1 MGPHRK
7 EQETNG
13 TLGSSQEAPPVFSGQ
28 LLAHQQE
35 PRKPRFSRRALAIA
49 GVGTLGALIVGRQ
62 TGILATNEE
71 KQEARLLKR
80 DRALIA
86 LEPTEKFDAGYVDRG
101 SAAGFMVYTA
111 YERNGRYV
119 PATEEHAAQNVAY
132 PVLQPGMNEYNRGG
146 FYIFQAYFYA
156 ALNYFYYTGDTKPLS
171 EVINPE
177 EIISP
182 ELLRLYRENRGW
194 LIANQDVYRV
204 QVTTA
209 GINDRSKNGRQV
221 LRYQARRRIRDEAVF
236 YVSETGEKLP
246 IDKFLKTGEEEYAF
260 LCAEH
265 LRGRWVLVED
275 DKDATP
281 LYPPGFSLEGLEV

>member
-1 MGPHRK
+1 MGPQRK
-7 EQETNG
+7 EQETNE
-13 TLGSSQEAPPVFSGQ
+13 TLGSSPEAPPASSGQ

-49 GVGTLGALIVGRQ
+49 GVGTLGAVIAGRQ

-71 KQEARLLKR
+71 KQEVRLLKR
-80 DRALIA
+80 DKVLAS
-86 LEPTEKFDAGYVDRG
+86 LEPLEKYQNLAEQGDSSGLL
-101 SAAGFMVYTA
+101 VYTA

-119 PATEEHAAQNVAY
+119 PATEERAAQNVPY

-171 EVINPE
+171 EVINPD

-194 LIANQDVYRV
+194 LIANQDVYRL

-246 IDKFLKTGEEEYAF
+246 IGKFLKTGEEEYAF

-275 DKDATP
+275 DKEATP

>member
-1 MGPHRK
+1 MEPQRK

-13 TLGSSQEAPPVFSGQ
+13 MLGSSPEAQPVSSGR

-35 PRKPRFSRRALAIA
+35 LRKPRFSRRALAVA
-49 GVGTLGALIVGRQ
+49 CVGTLGALIVGRQ

-71 KQEARLLKR
+71 KQEARLFKR
-80 DRALIA
+80 DKVLAS
-86 LEPTEKFDAGYVDRG
+86 LEPNEKFDELVKQGDSTG
-101 SAAGFMVYTA
+101 LLVYTA
-111 YERNGRYV
+111 YERNGRYM
-119 PATEEHAAQNVAY
+119 PATEEHAAQNVPY

-204 QVTTA
+204 QVTIP
-209 GINDRSKNGRQV
+209 GIGRRQKNSRNISE
-221 LRYQARRRIRDEAVF
+221 YQARRRIRDEAVF

>member
-1 MGPHRK
+1 MEPQRK
-7 EQETNG
+7 EQET
-13 TLGSSQEAPPVFSGQ
+13 SAQQSFSQETQPASSGQ
-28 LLAHQQE
+28 LLAHQQK
-35 PRKPRFSRRALAIA
+35 PRKPRFSRRALAVA
-49 GVGTLGALIVGRQ
+49 CVGTLGALFVGRQ

-71 KQEARLLKR
+71 KQEARLFKR
-80 DRALIA
+80 DKVLAS
-86 LEPTEKFDAGYVDRG
+86 LEPNEKFDELVKQGDSTG
-101 SAAGFMVYTA
+101 LLVYTA
-111 YERNGRYV
+111 YERNGRYM
-119 PATEEHAAQNVAY
+119 PATEEHAAQNVPY

-204 QVTTA
+204 QVTIP
-209 GINDRSKNGRQV
+209 GIGRRQKNGRNISE
-221 LRYQARRRIRDEAVF
+221 YQARRLIRDEAVF
-236 YVSETGEKLP
+236 YVPQTGEKLP

>member
-1 MGPHRK
+1 MEPQRK

-13 TLGSSQEAPPVFSGQ
+13 MLGSSPEAQPVSSGR

-35 PRKPRFSRRALAIA
+35 LRKPRFSRRALAVA

-71 KQEARLLKR
+71 KQEARLFKR
-80 DRALIA
+80 DKVLAS
-86 LEPTEKFDAGYVDRG
+86 LELNEKFDELVKQGDSTG
-101 SAAGFMVYTA
+101 LLVYTA
-111 YERNGRYV
+111 YERNGRYM
-119 PATEEHAAQNVAY
+119 PATEEHAAQNVPY

-204 QVTTA
+204 QVTIP
-209 GINDRSKNGRQV
+209 GIGRRQKNGRNISE
-221 LRYQARRRIRDEAVF
+221 YQARRLIRDEAVF
-236 YVSETGEKLP
+236 YVPQTGEKLP

-281 LYPPGFSLEGLEV
+281 LYPPGFSFEGLEV

>member
-1 MGPHRK
+1 MEPQRN
-7 EQETNG
+7 EQEKSVQQS
-13 TLGSSQEAPPVFSGQ
+13 SSQEAQPVSSGR

-35 PRKPRFSRRALAIA
+35 PRKPRFSRRALAVA

-71 KQEARLLKR
+71 KQEVRLLKR
-80 DRALIA
+80 DKVLAS
-86 LEPTEKFDAGYVDRG
+86 LEPTEKFDELVKQGDSTG
-101 SAAGFMVYTA
+101 LLVYTA
-111 YERNGRYV
+111 YERNGRYA
-119 PATEEHAAQNVAY
+119 PATEERAAQNVPY

-182 ELLRLYRENRGW
+182 ELLRLHRENRGW
-194 LIANQDVYRV
+194 LIANQDVYRL

-236 YVSETGEKLP
+236 YVPQTGEKLP

>member
-1 MGPHRK
+1 MEPQRK

-13 TLGSSQEAPPVFSGQ
+13 MLGSSPEAQPVSSGR

-35 PRKPRFSRRALAIA
+35 LRKPRFSRRALAVA

-71 KQEARLLKR
+71 KQEARLFKR
-80 DRALIA
+80 DKVLAS
-86 LEPTEKFDAGYVDRG
+86 LEPNEKFDELVKQGDSTG
-101 SAAGFMVYTA
+101 LLVYTA
-111 YERNGRYV
+111 YERNGRYM
-119 PATEEHAAQNVAY
+119 PATEEHAAQNVPY

-204 QVTTA
+204 QVTIP
-209 GINDRSKNGRQV
+209 GIGRRQKNGRNISE
-221 LRYQARRRIRDEAVF
+221 YQARRLIRDEAVF
-236 YVSETGEKLP
+236 YVPQTGEKLP

-275 DKDATP
+275 DKDATL

>member
-1 MGPHRK
+1 MGPQRK
-7 EQETNG
+7 EQETNTQQG
-13 TLGSSQEAPPVFSGQ
+13 FSQETHPVSSGQ
-28 LLAHQQE
+28 LLAHQQV
-35 PRKPRFSRRALAIA
+35 PRKPRFSRRALAVA

-71 KQEARLLKR
+71 KQEVLLLKR
-80 DRALIA
+80 DKVLAS
-86 LEPTEKFDAGYVDRG
+86 LEPIEKYQNLAEQGDSSGLL
-101 SAAGFMVYTA
+101 VYTA

-119 PATEEHAAQNVAY
+119 PATEERAAQNVPY

-236 YVSETGEKLP
+236 YVPQTGEKLP

>member
-1 MGPHRK
+1 MGPQRK
-7 EQETNG
+7 EQETSAQQN
-13 TLGSSQEAPPVFSGQ
+13 SSQEAHPVSSGQ
-28 LLAHQQE
+28 LLAHQSE
-35 PRKPRFSRRALAIA
+35 SRKPRFSRRTLAVA
-49 GVGTLGALIVGRQ
+49 GVGTLGALFVGRQ
-62 TGILATNEE
+62 AGILATNEE
-71 KQEARLLKR
+71 KQEARLFKR
-80 DRALIA
+80 DKVLAS
-86 LEPTEKFDAGYVDRG
+86 LEPTEKFDELAKQGDSTG
-101 SAAGFMVYTA
+101 LLVYTA

-119 PATEEHAAQNVAY
+119 PATEEHAAQNVPY

-194 LIANQDVYRV
+194 LIANQDVYRL

-209 GINDRSKNGRQV
+209 GINDRSKNGRQI

-236 YVSETGEKLP
+236 YVPETGEKLP

>member
-1 MGPHRK
+1 MGPQRK

-13 TLGSSQEAPPVFSGQ
+13 TLGSSPEAPPASSGQ
-28 LLAHQQE
+28 LVAYQQE

-62 TGILATNEE
+62 TGILSTNEE
-71 KQEARLLKR
+71 KQEVRLLKR
-80 DRALIA
+80 DKVLAS
-86 LEPTEKFDAGYVDRG
+86 LEPIEKYQNLAEQGDSSGLL
-101 SAAGFMVYTA
+101 VYTA

-119 PATEEHAAQNVAY
+119 PATEEHAAQNVPY

-194 LIANQDVYRV
+194 LIANQDVYRL

-209 GINDRSKNGRQV
+209 GINDRSKNGRQI

-236 YVSETGEKLP
+236 YVPQTGEKLP

>member
-1 MGPHRK
+1 MEPQRK
-7 EQETNG
+7 EKETNAQQN
-13 TLGSSQEAPPVFSGQ
+13 SSQEAPPASSGR

-35 PRKPRFSRRALAIA
+35 PRKPRFSRRALAVA
-49 GVGTLGALIVGRQ
+49 GVSTLGALIVGRQ
-62 TGILATNEE
+62 AGILATNEE
-71 KQEARLLKR
+71 KQEVRFLKR
-80 DRALIA
+80 DKVLAS
-86 LEPTEKFDAGYVDRG
+86 LEPIEKYQNLAEQGDSSGLL
-101 SAAGFMVYTA
+101 VYTA

-119 PATEEHAAQNVAY
+119 PATEEHAAQNVPY
-132 PVLQPGMNEYNRGG
+132 PVLQPGMNQYNRGG

-194 LIANQDVYRV
+194 LIAGQDVYRL

-209 GINDRSKNGRQV
+209 GINDRSKNGRKV

-236 YVSETGEKLP
+236 YVRQTGEKLP

>member
-1 MGPHRK
+1 MGPQRK
-7 EQETNG
+7 EQETNTQQG
-13 TLGSSQEAPPVFSGQ
+13 FSQETHPVSSGQ
-28 LLAHQQE
+28 LLAHQQV
-35 PRKPRFSRRALAIA
+35 PRKSRFSRRALAVA
-49 GVGTLGALIVGRQ
+49 GVGTLGALFVGRQ

-71 KQEARLLKR
+71 KQEVRLLKR
-80 DRALIA
+80 DKVLAS
-86 LEPTEKFDAGYVDRG
+86 LEPNEKYQNLAEQGDSSGLL
-101 SAAGFMVYTA
+101 VYTA
-111 YERNGRYV
+111 YERSGRYV
-119 PATEEHAAQNVAY
+119 PATEEHAAQNVPY

-182 ELLRLYRENRGW
+182 ELFRLYRENRGW
-194 LIANQDVYRV
+194 LIANQDVYRL

-209 GINDRSKNGRQV
+209 GINDRSKNGRQI

-236 YVSETGEKLP
+236 YVPQTGEKLP

>member
-1 MGPHRK
+1 MEPQRK

-13 TLGSSQEAPPVFSGQ
+13 TLGSSPEAPSVSSGR

-35 PRKPRFSRRALAIA
+35 LRKPRFSRRALAVA
-49 GVGTLGALIVGRQ
+49 CVGTLGALIVGRQ

-71 KQEARLLKR
+71 KQELRLFKR
-80 DRALIA
+80 DKVLAS
-86 LEPTEKFDAGYVDRG
+86 LEPNEKFDELVKQGDSTG
-101 SAAGFMVYTA
+101 LLVYTA
-111 YERNGRYV
+111 YQRNGRYV
-119 PATEEHAAQNVAY
+119 PATEERAAQNVPY

-204 QVTTA
+204 QVTIP
-209 GINDRSKNGRQV
+209 GIGRRQKNSRNISE
-221 LRYQARRRIRDEAVF
+221 YQARRRIRDEAVF

>member
-35 PRKPRFSRRALAIA
+35 PRKPRFSRRALAVA
-49 GVGTLGALIVGRQ
+49 GVGTLGAVIVGQQ

-119 PATEEHAAQNVAY
+119 PATEEHAAQNAPH

-194 LIANQDVYRV
+194 LIANQDVYHL

-236 YVSETGEKLP
+236 YVPQTGEKLP

>member
-1 MGPHRK
+1 MEPQRK
-7 EQETNG
+7 EQEMNTQQN
-13 TLGSSQEAPPVFSGQ
+13 SSPEAPPASSGR

-35 PRKPRFSRRALAIA
+35 SRKPRFSRRALAIA
-49 GVGTLGALIVGRQ
+49 GAGTLGVLFVGRQ

-71 KQEARLLKR
+71 KQEARLFKR
-80 DRALIA
+80 DKVLAS
-86 LEPTEKFDAGYVDRG
+86 LEPAEKFDGLAKQGDSTG
-101 SAAGFMVYTA
+101 LLVYTA

-119 PATEEHAAQNVAY
+119 PATEEHAAQNVPY
-132 PVLQPGMNEYNRGG
+132 PVLQPGMNQYNRGG

-194 LIANQDVYRV
+194 LIAGQDVYRL

-209 GINDRSKNGRQV
+209 GINDRSKNGRQI

-236 YVSETGEKLP
+236 YVPQTGEKLP

>member
-1 MGPHRK
+1 MGPQHK
-7 EQETNG
+7 EQETNNQQ
-13 TLGSSQEAPPVFSGQ
+13 SFSQEAHPVSSGQ

-49 GVGTLGALIVGRQ
+49 GAGTLGALIVGRQ

-71 KQEARLLKR
+71 KQEVRLLKR
-80 DRALIA
+80 DKVLAS
-86 LEPTEKFDAGYVDRG
+86 LEPIEKYQNLAEQGDSSGLL
-101 SAAGFMVYTA
+101 VYTA

-119 PATEEHAAQNVAY
+119 PATEERAAQNVPY

-194 LIANQDVYRV
+194 LIANQDVYRL

-209 GINDRSKNGRQV
+209 GINDRSKNGRQI

-236 YVSETGEKLP
+236 YVPQTGEKLP

>member
-1 MGPHRK
+1 MGPQRK

-13 TLGSSQEAPPVFSGQ
+13 TLGSSQEAHPVSSGQ

-35 PRKPRFSRRALAIA
+35 PRKPRFSRRALAVA

-62 TGILATNEE
+62 AGILATNEE
-71 KQEARLLKR
+71 KQKMRLLKW

-86 LEPTEKFDAGYVDRG
+86 LEPDEKFDAGYVDRG

-119 PATEEHAAQNVAY
+119 PATEEHAAQNVPY

-194 LIANQDVYRV
+194 LIAGQDVYRL

-209 GINDRSKNGRQV
+209 GINDRSKNGRQI

>member
-1 MGPHRK
+1 MGPQRK
-7 EQETNG
+7 EQETNTQQG
-13 TLGSSQEAPPVFSGQ
+13 FSQETHPVSSGQ
-28 LLAHQQE
+28 LLAHQQV
-35 PRKPRFSRRALAIA
+35 PRKSRFSRRALAVA

-71 KQEARLLKR
+71 KQEVRLLKR
-80 DRALIA
+80 DKVLAS
-86 LEPTEKFDAGYVDRG
+86 LEPNEKYQNLAEQGDSSGLL
-101 SAAGFMVYTA
+101 VYTA

-119 PATEEHAAQNVAY
+119 PATEERAAQNVPY

-194 LIANQDVYRV
+194 LIANQDVYRL

-209 GINDRSKNGRQV
+209 GINDRSKNGRQI

-236 YVSETGEKLP
+236 YVPQTGEKLP

>member
-1 MGPHRK
+1 MGPQHK

-13 TLGSSQEAPPVFSGQ
+13 TQGSSQEAPPVSSGQ
-28 LLAHQQE
+28 LLAHQSE
-35 PRKPRFSRRALAIA
+35 PRKPRFSRRSLAVA
-49 GVGTLGALIVGRQ
+49 GVGTLGALFVGRQ

-71 KQEARLLKR
+71 KQEARLFKR
-80 DRALIA
+80 DKVLAS
-86 LEPTEKFDAGYVDRG
+86 LEPTEKFDELAKQGDSSG
-101 SAAGFMVYTA
+101 LLVYTA

-119 PATEEHAAQNVAY
+119 PATEEHAAQNVPY

-171 EVINPE
+171 EVINPD

-204 QVTTA
+204 QVTIP
-209 GINDRSKNGRQV
+209 GIGRRQKNSRNISE
-221 LRYQARRRIRDEAVF
+221 YQARRRIRDEAVF

>member
-1 MGPHRK
+1 MEPQRK
-7 EQETNG
+7 EQETNAQQN
-13 TLGSSQEAPPVFSGQ
+13 SSQEAQPASSGR

-49 GVGTLGALIVGRQ
+49 GAGTLGALFVGRQ

-71 KQEARLLKR
+71 KQEARLFKR
-80 DRALIA
+80 DKVLAS
-86 LEPTEKFDAGYVDRG
+86 LEPTEKFDGLAKQGDSTG
-101 SAAGFMVYTA
+101 LLIYTA

-119 PATEEHAAQNVAY
+119 PATEEHAAQNVPY

-171 EVINPE
+171 EVVNPD

-194 LIANQDVYRV
+194 LIAGQDVYRL

-209 GINDRSKNGRQV
+209 GINDRSKNGRKV

-236 YVSETGEKLP
+236 YVPETGEKLP

>member
-1 MGPHRK
+1 
-7 EQETNG
+7 
-13 TLGSSQEAPPVFSGQ
+13 
-28 LLAHQQE
+28 
-35 PRKPRFSRRALAIA
+35 
-49 GVGTLGALIVGRQ
+49 
-62 TGILATNEE
+62 
-71 KQEARLLKR
+71 
-80 DRALIA
+80 
-86 LEPTEKFDAGYVDRG
+86 
-101 SAAGFMVYTA
+101 MVYTA
-111 YERNGRYV
+111 YERSGRYV
-119 PATEEHAAQNVAY
+119 PATEERAAQNVPY
-132 PVLQPGMNEYNRGG
+132 PVLQPGMKEYNRGG

-194 LIANQDVYRV
+194 LIAGQDVYRL

-209 GINDRSKNGRQV
+209 GINDRSKNGRQI

>member
-1 MGPHRK
+1 MGPQRK
-7 EQETNG
+7 EQEMNTQQ
-13 TLGSSQEAPPVFSGQ
+13 GSSQEAHPVSSGR

-35 PRKPRFSRRALAIA
+35 PRKPRFSRRALAVA

-62 TGILATNEE
+62 AGILATNEE
-71 KQEARLLKR
+71 KQEMRLLKW

-86 LEPTEKFDAGYVDRG
+86 LEPDEKFDAGYVDRG

-119 PATEEHAAQNVAY
+119 PATEERAAQNVPY

-194 LIANQDVYRV
+194 LIAGQDVYRL

-209 GINDRSKNGRQV
+209 GINDRSKNGRQI

-236 YVSETGEKLP
+236 YVPQTGEKLP

>member
-1 MGPHRK
+1 MDPQRK
-7 EQETNG
+7 EPEKSAQQN
-13 TLGSSQEAPPVFSGQ
+13 SSPEAQPVSSGQ

-35 PRKPRFSRRALAIA
+35 PRKPRFSRRALAVA

-71 KQEARLLKR
+71 KQEVRLFKR
-80 DRALIA
+80 DKVLAS
-86 LEPTEKFDAGYVDRG
+86 LEPTEKYQNLAEQGDSSGLL
-101 SAAGFMVYTA
+101 VYTA
-111 YERNGRYV
+111 YERNGRYM
-119 PATEEHAAQNVAY
+119 PATEEHAAQNVPY

-204 QVTTA
+204 RVTTA

-281 LYPPGFSLEGLEV
+281 LYPPGISLEGLEV

>member
-1 MGPHRK
+1 MGLQRK

-13 TLGSSQEAPPVFSGQ
+13 TLGSAQGSQPASSGR
-28 LLAHQQE
+28 LLAYQQG
-35 PRKPRFSRRALAIA
+35 PRKLRFSRRALAIA
-49 GVGTLGALIVGRQ
+49 GVGTLGAVIAGRQ

-71 KQEARLLKR
+71 KQEVRLLKR
-80 DRALIA
+80 DKVLAS
-86 LEPTEKFDAGYVDRG
+86 LEPLEKYQNLAEQGDSSGLL
-101 SAAGFMVYTA
+101 VYTA

-119 PATEEHAAQNVAY
+119 PATEERAAQNVPY
-132 PVLQPGMNEYNRGG
+132 PVLQPGINEYNRGG

-171 EVINPE
+171 EVINPD

-194 LIANQDVYRV
+194 LIANQDVYRL

-246 IDKFLKTGEEEYAF
+246 IGKFLKTGEEEYAF

>member
-1 MGPHRK
+1 MGPQRK
-7 EQETNG
+7 EQETNNQQG
-13 TLGSSQEAPPVFSGQ
+13 FSQEAHPVSSGQ

-49 GVGTLGALIVGRQ
+49 GVGTLGALFVGRQ

-71 KQEARLLKR
+71 KQEARLFKR
-80 DRALIA
+80 DKMLAS
-86 LEPTEKFDAGYVDRG
+86 LEPTEKFDELAKQGDSTG
-101 SAAGFMVYTA
+101 LLVYTA

-119 PATEEHAAQNVAY
+119 PATEERAAQNVPY

-177 EIISP
+177 DIISP
-182 ELLRLYRENRGW
+182 ELFRLYRENRGW
-194 LIANQDVYRV
+194 LIASQDVYRV
-204 QVTTA
+204 QVTIP
-209 GINDRSKNGRQV
+209 GIGRRQKNGRNISE
-221 LRYQARRRIRDEAVF
+221 YQARRRIRDEAVF

-281 LYPPGFSLEGLEV
+281 LYPPGFSLEGLEA

>member
-1 MGPHRK
+1 MEPQRK
-7 EQETNG
+7 EQETSTQQN
-13 TLGSSQEAPPVFSGQ
+13 SSQEAQPASSGR
-28 LLAHQQE
+28 LLAYQQE
-35 PRKPRFSRRALAIA
+35 PRKPRFSRRALAVA
-49 GVGTLGALIVGRQ
+49 GVGTLGALFVGRQ

-71 KQEARLLKR
+71 KREARLFKR
-80 DRALIA
+80 DKVLAS
-86 LEPTEKFDAGYVDRG
+86 LEPTEKFDGLAKQGDSTG
-101 SAAGFMVYTA
+101 LLIYTA

-119 PATEEHAAQNVAY
+119 PATEEHAAQNVPY

-177 EIISP
+177 EVISP

-204 QVTTA
+204 QVTIP
-209 GINDRSKNGRQV
+209 GIGRRQQNS
-221 LRYQARRRIRDEAVF
+221 RNISEYQARRRIRDEAVF

>member
-1 MGPHRK
+1 MEPQRK

-13 TLGSSQEAPPVFSGQ
+13 MLGSSPEAQPVSSGR

-35 PRKPRFSRRALAIA
+35 LRKPRFSRRALAVA

-71 KQEARLLKR
+71 KQEARLFKR
-80 DRALIA
+80 DKVLAS
-86 LEPTEKFDAGYVDRG
+86 LEPNEKFDELVKQGDSTG
-101 SAAGFMVYTA
+101 LLVYTA
-111 YERNGRYV
+111 YERNGRYM
-119 PATEEHAAQNVAY
+119 PATEEHAAQNVPY

-204 QVTTA
+204 QVTIP
-209 GINDRSKNGRQV
+209 GIGRRQKNGRNISE
-221 LRYQARRRIRDEAVF
+221 YQARRLIRDEAVF
-236 YVSETGEKLP
+236 YVPQTGEKLP

-281 LYPPGFSLEGLEV
+281 LYPPGFSL

>member
-1 MGPHRK
+1 MGPQRK
-7 EQETNG
+7 EQETSAQQN
-13 TLGSSQEAPPVFSGQ
+13 SSQEAHPVSSGQ
-28 LLAHQQE
+28 LLAHQSE
-35 PRKPRFSRRALAIA
+35 SRKPRFSRRTLAVA
-49 GVGTLGALIVGRQ
+49 GVGTLGALFVGRQ
-62 TGILATNEE
+62 AGILATNEE
-71 KQEARLLKR
+71 KQEMRLLKW

-86 LEPTEKFDAGYVDRG
+86 LEPDEKFDGLAKQGDSTG
-101 SAAGFMVYTA
+101 LLLYTA

-119 PATEEHAAQNVAY
+119 PATEERAAQNVPY

-194 LIANQDVYRV
+194 LIAGQDVYRL

-209 GINDRSKNGRQV
+209 GINDRSKNGRQI

-236 YVSETGEKLP
+236 YVPQTGEKLP

>member
-1 MGPHRK
+1 MGPQRK

-13 TLGSSQEAPPVFSGQ
+13 TLGSSPEAPPAFSGQ

-35 PRKPRFSRRALAIA
+35 PRKLRFSRRALAIA

-62 TGILATNEE
+62 AGILATNEE
-71 KQEARLLKR
+71 KQELRLFKR
-80 DRALIA
+80 DKVLAS
-86 LEPTEKFDAGYVDRG
+86 LEPNEKFDELVKQGDSTG
-101 SAAGFMVYTA
+101 LLVYTA
-111 YERNGRYV
+111 YQRNGRYV
-119 PATEEHAAQNVAY
+119 PATEERAAQNVPY

-204 QVTTA
+204 QVTIP
-209 GINDRSKNGRQV
+209 GIGRRQKNGRNISE
-221 LRYQARRRIRDEAVF
+221 YQARRLIRDEAVF
-236 YVSETGEKLP
+236 YVPQTGEKLP

>member
-1 MGPHRK
+1 MEPQRK

-13 TLGSSQEAPPVFSGQ
+13 MLGSSPEAQPVSSGR

-35 PRKPRFSRRALAIA
+35 LRKPRFSRRALAVA

-71 KQEARLLKR
+71 KQEARLFKR
-80 DRALIA
+80 DKVLAS
-86 LEPTEKFDAGYVDRG
+86 LEPNEKFDELVKQGDSTG
-101 SAAGFMVYTA
+101 LLVYTA
-111 YERNGRYV
+111 YERNGRYM
-119 PATEEHAAQNVAY
+119 PATEEHAAQNVPY

-204 QVTTA
+204 QVTIP
-209 GINDRSKNGRQV
+209 GIGRRQKNGRNISE
-221 LRYQARRRIRDEAVF
+221 YQARRLIRDETVF
-236 YVSETGEKLP
+236 YVPQTGEKLP

>member
-1 MGPHRK
+1 MEPQRK
-7 EQETNG
+7 EQETNAQQN
-13 TLGSSQEAPPVFSGQ
+13 SSQEAQPASCGQ

-35 PRKPRFSRRALAIA
+35 LRKPRFSRRALAVA

-71 KQEARLLKR
+71 KQEARLFKR
-80 DRALIA
+80 DKVLAS
-86 LEPTEKFDAGYVDRG
+86 LEPNEKFDELVKQGDSTG
-101 SAAGFMVYTA
+101 LLVYTA
-111 YERNGRYV
+111 YERNGRYM
-119 PATEEHAAQNVAY
+119 PATEEHAAQNVPY

-204 QVTTA
+204 QVTIP
-209 GINDRSKNGRQV
+209 GIGRRQKNGRNISE
-221 LRYQARRRIRDEAVF
+221 YQARRLIRDEAVF
-236 YVSETGEKLP
+236 YVPQTGEKLP

>member
-1 MGPHRK
+1 MEPQRK

-13 TLGSSQEAPPVFSGQ
+13 MLGSSPEAQPVSSGR

-35 PRKPRFSRRALAIA
+35 LRKPRFSRRALAVA

-71 KQEARLLKR
+71 KQEARLFKR
-80 DRALIA
+80 DKVLAS
-86 LEPTEKFDAGYVDRG
+86 LEPNEKFDELVKQGDSTG
-101 SAAGFMVYTA
+101 LLVYTA
-111 YERNGRYV
+111 YERNGRYM
-119 PATEEHAAQNVAY
+119 PATEEHAAQNVPY

-204 QVTTA
+204 QVTIP
-209 GINDRSKNGRQV
+209 GIGRRQKNGRNISE
-221 LRYQARRRIRDEAVF
+221 YQARRLIRDEAVF

>member
-1 MGPHRK
+1 MGPQRK

-13 TLGSSQEAPPVFSGQ
+13 TLGSSQEAQPVSSGR

-35 PRKPRFSRRALAIA
+35 LRKPRFSRRALAVA

-71 KQEARLLKR
+71 KQEARLFKR
-80 DRALIA
+80 DKVLAS
-86 LEPTEKFDAGYVDRG
+86 LEPNEKFDELVKQGDSTG
-101 SAAGFMVYTA
+101 LLVYTA
-111 YERNGRYV
+111 YERNGRYM
-119 PATEEHAAQNVAY
+119 PATEEHAAQNVPY

-204 QVTTA
+204 QVTIP
-209 GINDRSKNGRQV
+209 GIGRRQKNGRNISE
-221 LRYQARRRIRDEAVF
+221 YQARRLIRDEAVF
-236 YVSETGEKLP
+236 YVPQTGEKLP

>member
-1 MGPHRK
+1 MKPKRK

-13 TLGSSQEAPPVFSGQ
+13 TLGSSQEAQPASSGQ

-35 PRKPRFSRRALAIA
+35 PRKPRFSRRALAVA

-80 DRALIA
+80 DKVLAS
-86 LEPTEKFDAGYVDRG
+86 LEPIEKYQNLAEQGDSSGLL
-101 SAAGFMVYTA
+101 VYTA

-119 PATEEHAAQNVAY
+119 PATEERAAQNVPY

-194 LIANQDVYRV
+194 LIAGQDVYRL

-209 GINDRSKNGRQV
+209 GINDRSKNGRQI

-236 YVSETGEKLP
+236 YVPQTGEKLP

>member
-1 MGPHRK
+1 MEPQRK

-13 TLGSSQEAPPVFSGQ
+13 MLGSSPEAQPVSSGR

-35 PRKPRFSRRALAIA
+35 LRKPRFSRRALAVA

-71 KQEARLLKR
+71 KQEARLFKR
-80 DRALIA
+80 DKVLAS
-86 LEPTEKFDAGYVDRG
+86 LEPNEKFDELVKQGDSTG
-101 SAAGFMVYTA
+101 LLVYTA
-111 YERNGRYV
+111 YERNGRYM
-119 PATEEHAAQNVAY
+119 PATEEHAAQNVPY

-204 QVTTA
+204 QVTIP
-209 GINDRSKNGRQV
+209 GIGRRQKNGRNISE
-221 LRYQARRRIRDEAVF
+221 YQARRLIRDEAVF
-236 YVSETGEKLP
+236 YVPQTGEKLP

-265 LRGRWVLVED
+265 LRGRWMLVED

>member
-1 MGPHRK
+1 M
-7 EQETNG
+7 
-13 TLGSSQEAPPVFSGQ
+13 
-28 LLAHQQE
+28 
-35 PRKPRFSRRALAIA
+35 
-49 GVGTLGALIVGRQ
+49 
-62 TGILATNEE
+62 
-71 KQEARLLKR
+71 
-80 DRALIA
+80 
-86 LEPTEKFDAGYVDRG
+86 
-101 SAAGFMVYTA
+101 
-111 YERNGRYV
+111 
-119 PATEEHAAQNVAY
+119 PATEERAAQNVPY

-194 LIANQDVYRV
+194 LIASQDVYRV
-204 QVTTA
+204 QVTIP
-209 GINDRSKNGRQV
+209 GIGRRQKNGRNISE
-221 LRYQARRRIRDEAVF
+221 YQARRRIRDEAVF
-236 YVSETGEKLP
+236 YVPQTGEKLP

-281 LYPPGFSLEGLEV
+281 LYPPGFSIEGLEV

>member
-1 MGPHRK
+1 MGPQRK

-13 TLGSSQEAPPVFSGQ
+13 TLGSSQEAPPVSSGQ
-28 LLAHQQE
+28 LLAHQQG
-35 PRKPRFSRRALAIA
+35 PRKLRFSRRALAIA
-49 GVGTLGALIVGRQ
+49 GVGTLGALIAGRQ

-71 KQEARLLKR
+71 KQEVRLLKW

-86 LEPTEKFDAGYVDRG
+86 LEPDEKFDAGYVDRG

-111 YERNGRYV
+111 YERSGRYV
-119 PATEEHAAQNVAY
+119 PATEERAAQNVPY

-194 LIANQDVYRV
+194 LIANQDVYRL

-209 GINDRSKNGRQV
+209 GINDRSKNGRQI

-236 YVSETGEKLP
+236 YVPQTGEKLP
-246 IDKFLKTGEEEYAF
+246 IGKFLKTGEEEYAF